1 MHKITILVNDAIL
14 VKCDNPHMTKFPNH
28 LKAFREA
35 AGLTQP
41 ELARKS
47 GVENVQNVSRIER
60 GERRLTQEWADKFA
74 PHLGT
79 TAREL
84 MFPTPQQL
92 ANLSDRSQV
101 REFERVPLD
110 EAYVPLS
117 DADGEGY
124 DRDSYSPNIPG
135 AIPELDAKAGG
146 GEGAVGEVMVLPV
159 GSGTISAHKII
170 DEWRIPPAYL
180 REAVSDPDRAI
191 VIGVQGDSM
200 IPNYSPGDK
209 VIIDLSEH
217 ELRADGV
224 YLISD
229 GFSAPQIKRLQ
240 RILFT
245 VPPRC
250 KIISDNPSYDPQEA
264 DIDGVRILGKVAA
277 YVGRR

>member
-1 MHKITILVNDAIL
+1 MRRMSSTYDRIRARIDEIHPGTSDRAASLAASGGKNADLLRTIKQGRSA
-14 VKCDNPHMTKFPNH
+14 FP
-28 LKAFREA
+28 
-35 AGLTQP
+35 
-41 ELARKS
+41 
-47 GVENVQNVSRIER
+47 R
-60 GERRLTQEWADKFA
+60 G
-74 PHLGT
+74 
-79 TAREL
+79 
-84 MFPTPQQL
+84 
-92 ANLSDRSQV
+92 ANLQGLASYLRWPISELVAEADGEV

-110 EAYVPLS
+110 ESYVPQP

-124 DRDSYSPNIPG
+124 NRDSYSPNIPG

-200 IPNYSPGDK
+200 VPNYSPGDK

-229 GFSAPQIKRLQ
+229 GYSAPQIKRLQ